1 MTISYVIICDI
12 GINSIHKYV
21 YPNQKNVNIVCV
33 MSCCVNVLYSL

>member
-21 YPNQKNVNIVCV
+21 YPNQKNVNIVCECLV
-33 MSCCVNVLYSL
+33 V